1 MFYIFPLPG
10 MVGDCCHFA
19 AEKIVREKVSELIV
33 QIRCKLMIELEL
45 GSNSRSSYC
54 SQAVSP
60 CVVARWV
67 GPVFPG
73 ARSLVRWTHRVRGMC
88 YHNAVKKVPRD
99 TCSLDS
105 SVGIKC
111 HKIKTEVKLGGG
123 SPRRL
128 PEGDI

>member
-10 MVGDCCHFA
+10 TLCDCCHFA

-45 GSNSRSSYC
+45 GINSRSSYC

-67 GPVFPG
+67 GPCLPRSSRSSKMDTQSMG
-73 ARSLVRWTHRVRGMC
+73 ACVTTML
-88 YHNAVKKVPRD
+88 
-99 TCSLDS
+99 
-105 SVGIKC
+105 
-111 HKIKTEVKLGGG
+111 
-123 SPRRL
+123 
-128 PEGDI
+128 